1 MYSVRSSSKV
11 MLTTGSEK
19 SLSTI
24 LVRIGLSRSTHLEG
38 VVIMHSPLKS
48 TMDRV
53 MGRGFSK
60 LSFIASAVERGGV
73 EE

>member
-1 MYSVRSSSKV
+1 MYSVRSNSRV
-11 MLTTGSEK
+11 MLITGREK

-24 LVRIGLSRSTHLEG
+24 LVRMGRLRSTHLEG

-60 LSFIASAVERGGV
+60 LSLVNSAG
-73 EE
+73 